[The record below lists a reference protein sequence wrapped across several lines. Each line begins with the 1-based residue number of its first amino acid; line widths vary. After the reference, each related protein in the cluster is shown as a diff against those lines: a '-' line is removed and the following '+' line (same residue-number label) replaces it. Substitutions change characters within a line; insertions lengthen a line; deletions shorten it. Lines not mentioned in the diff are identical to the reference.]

1 MAIGTAQQYLS
12 RVKKRKPVVYLR
24 GKRIDNVL
32 ANPVTKSAVDAMARM
47 YELTQEDQYRA
58 TMTAVSHLTG
68 EPISRNLHITRGID
82 DLYRRQ
88 AMALLTSQKLGTC
101 NYRCVG
107 CDALSGVASTVWE
120 ADRDKGTNYYQ
131 RLTDYLGYLQ
141 REDLSLS
148 GAMTDTKGD
157 RSKRPGEQDPDSY
170 VHVVARREEGIVVSG
185 AKQHQSG
192 AYVAD
197 ETLVIPLLAGVK
209 GEEDYA
215 VAFAVPNATKGVTYI
230 LQYNAYSAERELEED
245 TRYLG
250 NPVYGQRETCLMVF
264 DNAFVPWERVFLCG
278 EVEYARRLVSRF
290 ARTHRMNCGGAC
302 KVGFADLIIG
312 ATRLIA
318 EYSGIER
325 MPHVV
330 EKLTRMVALREIS
343 SACAVA
349 AAFKGGEEPVG
360 SGIWLPDE
368 TYGNAAKFSTAHAFW
383 EIMKLAGD
391 IAGGASVT
399 IPHEKDLENPE
410 TRTYIEKYLRSKAAA
425 APRLRMIKFLQN
437 WVAGLHGPGT
447 WHGAGSIESQM
458 ITFNRSTD
466 WESKK
471 RMAKELAGLKED

>member
-1 MAIGTAQQYLS
+1 MAIGTAEQYLE
-12 RVKKRKPVVYLR
+12 RVNKRKPVVYLG
-24 GKRIDNVL
+24 GKRIDDLL
-32 ANPVTKSAVDAMARM
+32 ANPVTKSAVDAMARV
-47 YELTQEDQYRA
+47 YELTHEEEHKEI
-58 TMTAVSHLTG
+58 MTATSHLTG
-68 EPISRNLHITRGID
+68 EPISRNLNINRNVN
-82 DLYRRQ
+82 DLYKRQ

-120 ADRDKGTNYYQ
+120 TDKERGTSYYQ
-131 RLTDYLGYLQ
+131 RLMDYLGYLQ

-170 VHVVARREEGIVVSG
+170 VHVVERKKDGIVVSG

-192 AYVAD
+192 AHVAD
-197 ETLVIPLLAGVK
+197 ETLIIPALATMK

-215 VAFAVPNATKGVTYI
+215 LAFALPNATKGITYI
-230 LQYNAYSAERELEED
+230 LQYNAYSAERELEDD

-250 NPVYGQRETCLMVF
+250 NPIYGQRETCLMVF
-264 DNAFVPWERVFLCG
+264 DNVFVPWERVFLCG
-278 EVEYARRLVSRF
+278 EVEYARRLIYRF
-290 ARTHRMNCGGAC
+290 TRIHRMNCGGAC

-318 EYSGIER
+318 EYTGIEKAS
-325 MPHVV
+325 HVN

-343 SACAVA
+343 SACAIA
-349 AAFKGGEEPVG
+349 AAFTGAEEPAG
-360 SGIWLPDE
+360 SGIWLPNE
-368 TYGNAAKFSTAHAFW
+368 IFGNAAKFNTAHAFW

-410 TRTYIEKYLRSKAAA
+410 TKAYIEKYLKSKAAA
-425 APRLRMIKFLQN
+425 APRLRMLRFLQN
-437 WVAGLHGPGT
+437 WIAGLHGPGT
-447 WHGAGSIESQM
+447 WHGAGSIEAQM
-458 ITFNRSTD
+458 ITINRDTD

-471 RMAKELAGLKED
+471 QMAQELAGLKD

>member
-1 MAIGTAQQYLS
+1 MAIGTAQQYLE
-12 RVKKRKPVVYLR
+12 RVKQRKPVVYLG
-24 GKRIDNVL
+24 GKRIDDLL
-32 ANPVTKSAVDAMARM
+32 ANPVTKSAVDALARV
-47 YELTQEDQYRA
+47 YELTQEEEYKVTMKA
-58 TMTAVSHLTG
+58 TSHLTG
-68 EPISRNLHITRGID
+68 EPVSRNLNINRSVD
-82 DLYRRQ
+82 DLYQRQ

-107 CDALSGVASTVWE
+107 CDALNGVASTVWE
-120 ADRDKGTNYYQ
+120 ADKEKGTNYYQ
-131 RLTDYLGYLQ
+131 RLMEYLGYVQ

-157 RSKRPGEQDPDSY
+157 RSQRPGEQDPDSY
-170 VHVVARREEGIVVSG
+170 VHVVERRKDGIVVSG

-192 AYVAD
+192 AHVTD
-197 ETLVIPLLAGVK
+197 ETLTIPALASVK

-215 VAFAVPNATKGVTYI
+215 LAFAVPNATKGITYI
-230 LQYNAYSAERELEED
+230 VQYNAYSAERELEDD

-250 NPVYGQRETCLMVF
+250 NPLYGQRETCLMIF
-264 DNAFVPWERVFLCG
+264 DNVFVPWERVFLCG
-278 EVEYARRLVSRF
+278 EVEYARRLIYRF
-290 ARTHRMNCGGAC
+290 ARMHRMNCGGAC

-318 EYSGIER
+318 EYTGIER
-325 MPHVV
+325 ASHVV

-349 AAFKGGEEPVG
+349 AAFTGGEEPVG
-360 SGIWLPDE
+360 SGIWLPNE
-368 TYGNAAKFSTAHAFW
+368 IYGNAAKFNTAHAFW

-399 IPHEKDLENPE
+399 IPHEKDLENPQ
-410 TRTYIEKYLRSKAAA
+410 TKGYIEKYLKSKADA

-447 WHGAGSIESQM
+447 WHGAGSIEAQI
-458 ITFNRSTD
+458 ITLNRDTD

-471 RMAKELAGLKED
+471 RMAKELAGLKD